1 MIALGG
7 VSVIAPAASG
17 LGQKGP
23 IQIVRNALDPL
34 CPRKGVD
41 FVACGTL

>member
-1 MIALGG
+1 MLALGG

-23 IQIVRNALDPL
+23 LLIGRNALDPL
-34 CPRKGVD
+34 GPRKGVD
-41 FVACGTL
+41 LIACGTL